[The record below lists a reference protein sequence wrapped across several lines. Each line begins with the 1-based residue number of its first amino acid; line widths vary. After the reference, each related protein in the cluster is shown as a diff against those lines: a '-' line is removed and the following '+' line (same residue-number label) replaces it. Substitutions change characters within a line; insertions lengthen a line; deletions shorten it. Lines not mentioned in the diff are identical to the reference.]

1 MAFTRRL
8 ARSAAAVAL
17 AATAFLALPI
27 AQAAAA
33 IVPVGSRA
41 ELGGNLTVNWDLF
54 GQDGDLTDST
64 PDQRVVG
71 PIIVSVA
78 SSGGFLRRVD
88 ADGSFG
94 FAVGEPLLRDDFN
107 TVESFIVG
115 FNPPFVPL
123 PSDSVV
129 RGFGFEL
136 QATASL
142 GPFTGRAEVFDDN
155 SNLIGEIPFTGD
167 TAGQPIFVGGLSD
180 VANIGNIFID
190 VDNLPPFGDPA
201 GAVAINRVDVV
212 VVDQGAASVPVPA
225 SWALLL
231 APLAGLALT
240 ARRRR

>member
-8 ARSAAAVAL
+8 VRSAAAVAL
-17 AATAFLALPI
+17 AALCVIALPI
-27 AQAAAA
+27 LSAAAA

-41 ELGGNLTVNWDLF
+41 ELGGNLTVNWDIY
-54 GQDGDLTDST
+54 GPAGTETDS

-78 SSGGFLRRVD
+78 SSGGRLVRVD
-88 ADGSFG
+88 GDGSFG
-94 FAVGEPLLRDDFN
+94 FADGEPLLRDDFN
-107 TVESFIVG
+107 TVESFVVG
-115 FNPPFVPL
+115 FNPPFVPP

-136 QATASL
+136 QSTASL
-142 GPFTGRAEVFDDN
+142 GPFTGRAEVFDEN

-167 TAGQPIFVGGLSD
+167 TAGPPIFVGGLSD

-190 VDNLPPFGDPA
+190 IDNLPPFGNPA

-212 VVDQGAASVPVPA
+212 VVDQGVTSVPVPA